1 MTPDFSMYLEMPY
14 SLQIYNTFRN
24 RWCGAF
30 FANQGIKVIPT
41 VNWSD
46 EKSFDFCFKGIE
58 KGSIVAVSTYMFHEH
73 NNHAEQKD
81 IFMKGYNKMLEEIE
95 PSKII
100 CYSEPFDNMKG
111 DIIYIDYDL
120 SSWKHLNDKTYSEYT
135 NPLLTCDLEYNIITK
150 RGYVCKGGGSAFGG
164 SWVPKNINSER
175 FLGKPNTIQKNYV
188 QTQKGGYIVE
198 NKYNNDGKAIL
209 ERHYTEHSPNNIH
222 SNPHDHEISW
232 DNGHPNVGPPIN
244 YFDKNVPEFKSFD
257 ADNKS
262 KTNNNSYNP
271 EEYKFE
277 TLSEFKFYLSSGANV
292 GFEFNGIEYG
302 IEGHNNNFYIW
313 NENET
318 IINSITLE
326 QVLDF
331 KLDGVK
337 IRDLI
342 LTATITERI
351 L

>member
-1 MTPDFSMYLEMPY
+1 MIKSPIELKLFNLKLYKADGDYLY
-14 SLQIYNTFRN
+14 Y
-24 RWCGAF
+24 
-30 FANQGIKVIPT
+30 QGI
-41 VNWSD
+41 
-46 EKSFDFCFKGIE
+46 
-58 KGSIVAVSTYMFHEH
+58 
-73 NNHAEQKD
+73 
-81 IFMKGYNKMLEEIE
+81 
-95 PSKII
+95 
-100 CYSEPFDNMKG
+100 
-111 DIIYIDYDL
+111 
-120 SSWKHLNDKTYSEYT
+120 
-135 NPLLTCDLEYNIITK
+135 
-150 RGYVCKGGGSAFGG
+150 
-164 SWVPKNINSER
+164 
-175 FLGKPNTIQKNYV
+175 
-188 QTQKGGYIVE
+188 
-198 NKYNNDGKAIL
+198 
-209 ERHYTEHSPNNIH
+209 
-222 SNPHDHEISW
+222 
-232 DNGHPNVGPPIN
+232 
-244 YFDKNVPEFKSFD
+244 
-257 ADNKS
+257 
-262 KTNNNSYNP
+262 P